1 VYAKSPDNEFLA
13 IDALRGREV
22 NSVRARAAV
31 LAVDG
36 LNALARRDPRA
47 VLGVLEY
54 WLAPHEGEGE
64 SSDDN

>member
-1 VYAKSPDNEFLA
+1 VYAKSRDNDVFA
-13 IDALRGREV
+13 IDALTGREV
-22 NSVRARAAV
+22 NSARTLDAV
-31 LAVDG
+31 LALDG

-54 WLAPHEGEGE
+54 WLAPHAGEGE